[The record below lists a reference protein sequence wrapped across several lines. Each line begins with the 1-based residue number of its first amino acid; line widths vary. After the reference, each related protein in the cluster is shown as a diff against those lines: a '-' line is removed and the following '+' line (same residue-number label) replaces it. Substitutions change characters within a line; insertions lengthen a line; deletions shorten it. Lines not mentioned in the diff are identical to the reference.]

1 MGWGWVGMEWGVS
14 GCGRVSLKAFSPLLL
29 TSGWVWG
36 GVGMG
41 VSVCGRMDCEV
52 GYEGMCGMVGW
63 GVGWAG
69 GVGRG
74 VGCSVGV
81 HLSGTVHLLS
91 TVLYCTAAVCGGGGG
106 GGGGGGSTQSAVF
119 SSHNQYSNSVRWPA
133 GYL

>member
-1 MGWGWVGMEWGVS
+1 MGWGGVGMGWGVS
-14 GCGRVSLKAFSPLLL
+14 KCGRVSLKAFSPLLL
-29 TSGWVWG
+29 TSGRVWG
-36 GVGMG
+36 GV
-41 VSVCGRMDCEV
+41 DCEV

-91 TVLYCTAAVCGGGGG
+91 TVLYCTAAVCGGGGD
-106 GGGGGGSTQSAVF
+106 GGGGGSTQSAVF
-119 SSHNQYSNSVRWPA
+119 SSHNQYSNSGRWPA